1 MPYRHTHDTALHKRT
16 RRNKLAIA
24 ALHLFARYSYHA
36 TSVRM
41 ITKGAHTS
49 VGTFYAYF
57 RAKDDLVAFVFQL
70 FAETSARVLRAAI
83 SSTNAAPAQQ
93 LHAATRDLVLLLTLN
108 PDIARILIAQSSGL
122 DARLEKLRRG
132 VIANHAQFFEQLL
145 AKYEPTPSDCSVAAR
160 CWPRLRLRE
169 RPSLARVASRPA
181 PHAADSCRYHRQLH
195 LTRHLTWPCCAAAA
209 THLYDV
215 SERREYF

>member
-24 ALHLFARYSYHA
+24 ALHLFARYGYHA

-160 CWPRLRLRE
+160 CCLGSVYESVHHWLELPPDQRPTPQTLAVIIAHFILRGTS
-169 RPSLARVASRPA
+169 PGLAA
-181 PHAADSCRYHRQLH
+181 PQPQL
-195 LTRHLTWPCCAAAA
+195 TCTM
-209 THLYDV
+209 
-215 SERREYF
+215 

>member
-1 MPYRHTHDTALHKRT
+1 MPYRYTHDTALHKRT

-24 ALHLFARYSYHA
+24 TLHLFARYGYHA

-93 LHAATRDLVLLLTLN
+93 LHAATRDLVLLLT
-108 PDIARILIAQSSGL
+108 PESRHSSHPHCTIFRPRCSTGKAASRRDRQSRAILRA
-122 DARLEKLRRG
+122 APRKVRANAVRLLRCRS
-132 VIANHAQFFEQLL
+132 LL
-145 AKYEPTPSDCSVAAR
+145 
-160 CWPRLRLRE
+160 PRLRLRE

-181 PHAADSCRYHRQLH
+181 PRAADSCRYHRRLH